1 MSTPMDGNKVVVLSD
16 VNKVVV
22 LSVTYYSDPIF
33 VGVDATIHSCVFIIK
48 NETLVIFRFHQTCH
62 EINKKYSN
70 ISKLIL

>member
-33 VGVDATIHSCVFIIK
+33 VGVDATIHSCVIIIK